1 MTKFL
6 VNAEMGAG
14 MAFTQM
20 KAIALPVQ
28 NTATDVLTI
37 YTVLIAFPVTMARIV
52 KILAMSAA

>member
-1 MTKFL
+1 
-6 VNAEMGAG
+6 MGAG

-37 YTVLIAFPVTMARIV
+37 FTVLIALPDIMAPIV

>member
-28 NTATDVLTI
+28 STATDVLTT
-37 YTVLIAFPVTMARIV
+37 YSVRIALPDIMAPIV
-52 KILAMSAA
+52 KILAM

>member
-1 MTKFL
+1 
-6 VNAEMGAG
+6 

-20 KAIALPVQ
+20 KANALPVQ

-37 YTVLIAFPVTMARIV
+37 YTVLIALPDIMAPIA